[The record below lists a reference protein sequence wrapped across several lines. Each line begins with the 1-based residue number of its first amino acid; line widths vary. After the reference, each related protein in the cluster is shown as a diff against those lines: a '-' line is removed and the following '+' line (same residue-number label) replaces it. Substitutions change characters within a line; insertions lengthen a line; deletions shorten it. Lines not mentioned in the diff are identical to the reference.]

1 MPETKRIFNSQYGF
15 TLLELILVLSIMMIL
30 TAVIL
35 PFSEKHLTKESEED
49 ALKQFIAAVHE
60 AQLYAM
66 THKAS
71 VVVTF
76 SDSGTTYKVET
87 MDGTVTVRS
96 GMFPDGMRM
105 TKQSPFKRLDFAET
119 GYMVK
124 TGKMYFSTQSRGL
137 LFLSFQF
144 ERGRMIVNE

>member
-1 MPETKRIFNSQYGF
+1 MPEAKRIFNCQYGF
-15 TLLELILVLSIMMIL
+15 TFLELMLVLSIMMIL

-35 PFSEKHLTKESEED
+35 PFSEKHLKKESEED

-66 THKAS
+66 THKGS
-71 VVVTF
+71 VALTF
-76 SDSGTTYKVET
+76 SDSGAMYKVER
-87 MDGTVTVRS
+87 MDRTVTLRS
-96 GMFPDGMRM
+96 GIFPDGMRM
-105 TKQSPFKRLDFAET
+105 TKQSPLKRLDFAET

-124 TGKMYFSTQSRGL
+124 TGKMYFSTQSSGL
-137 LFLSFQF
+137 IFISFQF

>member
-1 MPETKRIFNSQYGF
+1 MVEVKRIINGQYGF
-15 TLLELILVLSIMMIL
+15 TFLELLLVLSIMTIL

-35 PFSEKHLTKESEED
+35 PFSEKHLKKESEED

-66 THKAS
+66 THKES
-71 VVVTF
+71 VALTF
-76 SDSGTTYKVET
+76 SYGGATYKVEKIDMT
-87 MDGTVTVRS
+87 ETLMS
-96 GMFPDGMRM
+96 GMFPEGMHR
-105 TKQSPFKRLDFAET
+105 TKHSPLNRVEFSET

-124 TGKMYFSTQSRGL
+124 TGKMYFSTQSKGEI
-137 LFLSFQF
+137 FISFQF

>member
-1 MPETKRIFNSQYGF
+1 MPETKRIFNNQYGF
-15 TLLELILVLSIMMIL
+15 TFLELMLVLSIMMIL

-35 PFSEKHLTKESEED
+35 PFSEKHLKKESEED
-49 ALKQFIAAVHE
+49 ALKQFIAAVYE

-66 THKAS
+66 THKGS
-71 VVVTF
+71 VALTF
-76 SDSGTTYKVET
+76 SDSGATYKVER
-87 MDGTVTVRS
+87 MDRTVTLRS
-96 GMFPDGMRM
+96 GIFPDGMRM
-105 TKQSPFKRLDFAET
+105 TKQSPLKRLDFAET

-137 LFLSFQF
+137 IFISFQF